1 MEFFQ
6 KINKIFYTHYDVK
19 KSKKKKNFLSLSFEY
34 IDSFLNQIGIFY
46 THLTKPGDPKIGINI
61 QRGVIRTN
69 WIDSLDR
76 TNLMQQLIGIAAL
89 ERQLKALKI
98 LEEDEKTSKQ

>member
-1 MEFFQ
+1 MSQSFQ
-6 KINKIFYTHYDVK
+6 
-19 KSKKKKNFLSLSFEY
+19 Y
-34 IDSFLNQIGIFY
+34 IESFLNQIGIFY
-46 THLTKPGDPKIGINI
+46 THLVKPGDPNIGVNI

-69 WIDSLDR
+69 CIDSLDR

-98 LEEDEKTSKQ
+98 LEEDENLQSNNEI